1 MASDRISDMDNRR
14 RFERIDRELLA
25 SYTHFDPGDRE
36 DDEGMAKTLNLSV
49 GGVLL
54 LLAHSFEQGTRLEL
68 ALNLDGQVIEVVGK
82 VAHCEASAEVEDM
95 FDVGVELESTQARY
109 AEAVERFFAKA

>member
-1 MASDRISDMDNRR
+1 MSDMDNRR

-25 SYTHFDPGDRE
+25 SYRHFDPADRE

-68 ALNLDGQVIEVVGK
+68 ALNLEGEVVEVLGK
-82 VAHCEASAEVEDM
+82 VAHCEASAEVEGM
-95 FDVGVELESTQARY
+95 FDVGVELESTRARFS
-109 AEAVERFFAKA
+109 EAVERFFSKS

>member
-1 MASDRISDMDNRR
+1 MDNRR

-25 SYTHFDPGDRE
+25 SYTHFDPANRE

-54 LLAHSFEQGTRLEL
+54 LLPHEFPTGTRLEL
-68 ALNLDGQVIEVVGK
+68 ALNLDGQIVEVVGK
-82 VAHCEASAEVEDM
+82 VAHCKRGDDEL
-95 FDVGVELESTQARY
+95 FDVGVELESTHARF
-109 AEAVERFFAKA
+109 ADAVERYFAKTS

>member
-1 MASDRISDMDNRR
+1 MGFRVTHMDNRR

-25 SYTHFDPGDRE
+25 SYRHFDPADRE

-54 LLAHSFEQGTRLEL
+54 LLPHSFESGTRLEL
-68 ALNLDGQVIEVVGK
+68 ALNLDGTVVEVVGK
-82 VAHCEASAEVEDM
+82 VAHCEASSEVADM
-95 FDVGVELESTQARY
+95 YDLGVELEATQERFV
-109 AEAVERFFAKA
+109 EAVEQYFAKR